1 MVLKELITCEEEEA
15 KKTFLKEV
23 CNGSSDANYRK
34 YTAAL
39 SITRIQR

>member
-23 CNGSSDANYRK
+23 CNGSS
-34 YTAAL
+34 AA
-39 SITRIQR
+39 ID

>member
-23 CNGSSDANYRK
+23 SNGSSAAIDWK

-39 SITRIQR
+39 SITSIQR